1 MCMVCCV
8 YINICTNRYGTGGPK
23 LVFVERK
30 THEDAWTGEVSVK
43 ERFIIKEEQVLPLL
57 EGEFDIDTEVCML
70 SSSYTLT
77 YIYNSVRYCMIDAT
91 C

>member
-1 MCMVCCV
+1 MYIYVC
-8 YINICTNRYGTGGPK
+8 YRYGTGGPK

-57 EGEFDIDTEVCML
+57 EGEFDIEAEVVIAH
-70 SSSYTLT
+70 
-77 YIYNSVRYCMIDAT
+77 YIKYSTSDHMIYLKNT
-91 C
+91 

>member
-1 MCMVCCV
+1 VCLYTC
-8 YINICTNRYGTGGPK
+8 ICICCIYRYGTGGPK

-57 EGEFDIDTEVCML
+57 EGEFDIEAEVIIAQFTYDTP
-70 SSSYTLT
+70 
-77 YIYNSVRYCMIDAT
+77 
-91 C
+91 

>member
-1 MCMVCCV
+1 MDVCCLIYLYMCVYMCM
-8 YINICTNRYGTGGPK
+8 YRYGTGGPK

-57 EGEFDIDTEVCML
+57 EGEFDIEAEVRHHIA
-70 SSSYTLT
+70 Y
-77 YIYNSVRYCMIDAT
+77 YIMIIPLY
-91 C
+91 